1 MPNETLNQEAI
12 SQAAIKIAVLETQV
26 QTLTEQ
32 NAELKATMNKL
43 FEKIDLVSK
52 TVSDMNTTLSEA
64 RGGWKMLMLMGG
76 AGAALGSAVSAAIQ
90 HWRP

>member
-64 RGGWKMLMLMGG
+64 RGGWKMLILMGG
-76 AGAALGSAVSAAIQ
+76 AGPARGSAVSAAIQ